1 MELRGI
7 DVSSHNGAI
16 SWAKAAASGVR
27 FAMLR
32 AMVGK
37 TRDTT
42 FAANA
47 TYAAKNGIAVGAYL
61 YSYARSVEAAASEAR
76 ALIAMLEPYREWIT
90 FPVAF
95 DIEQDSQTALGRKT
109 LTAMAA
115 AFCETVGGAGYT
127 PILYTNPN
135 WLIHYIDAD
144 AVGVPVWLAHVELRP
159 WGSSYKGEYVMHQ
172 YSWVGSVPGISGDVD
187 LDVSKIDF
195 EEESCMRYKTVDEC
209 PGWAQE
215 TVARLVARGIIR
227 GRGDARGLDL
237 TEDMLRMLVWL
248 DRAGVYRTE

>member
-16 SWAKAAASGVR
+16 SWAAAAGSGIR

-76 ALIAMLEPYREWIT
+76 ALIAMLEPLRDKIT
-90 FPVAF
+90 FPVAY
-95 DIEQDSQTALGRKT
+95 DIEQDSQTALGRET
-109 LTAMAA
+109 LTAMAS

-135 WLIHYIDAD
+135 WLANYIDAD

-172 YSWVGSVPGISGDVD
+172 YSWIGSVPGISGNVD

-195 EEESCMRYKTVDEC
+195 EEESCMRYKTVEEC
-209 PGWAQE
+209 PDWAQE

>member
-16 SWAKAAASGVR
+16 SWAAVAASGVR

-32 AMVGK
+32 AMVGGS
-37 TRDTT
+37 RDTT

-47 TYAAKNGIAVGAYL
+47 QFASKNGVAVGAYL
-61 YSYARSVEAAASEAR
+61 YSYARSVEAAVSEAR
-76 ALIAMLEPYREWIT
+76 ALIAMLEPLRGKIT

-115 AFCETVGGAGYT
+115 AFCRVVSEAGYQ
-127 PILYTNPN
+127 PMLYTNPN
-135 WLIHYIDAD
+135 WLINYIDAD

-159 WGSSYKGEYVMHQ
+159 WESSWRGEYVMHQ
-172 YSWVGSVPGISGDVD
+172 YSWVGRVPGIKTDVD
-187 LDVSKIDF
+187 MDVSRLDF
-195 EEESCMRYKTVDEC
+195 REVREMRYKTVEEC
-209 PGWAQE
+209 PSWARE
-215 TVARLVARGIIR
+215 TVKRLVERGIIR
-227 GRGDARGLDL
+227 GRGDERGLDL
-237 TEDMLRMLVWL
+237 TEDMMRMLVWL
-248 DRAGVYRTE
+248 DRAGVYGG

>member
-16 SWAKAAASGVR
+16 SWKAVAESGVH

-32 AMVGK
+32 AMVGRS
-37 TRDTT
+37 RDTT

-47 TYAAKNGIAVGAYL
+47 TYAAKNGVAVGAYL
-61 YSYARSVEAAASEAR
+61 YSSARSVEAAVSEAR
-76 ALIAMLEPYREWIT
+76 ALIAMLEPLREKIT
-90 FPVAF
+90 FPVAY
-95 DIEQDSQTALGRKT
+95 DIEEESQTALGRKK

-115 AFCETVGGAGYT
+115 AFCRVVSEAGYQ
-127 PILYTNPN
+127 PMLYTNPN
-135 WLIHYIDAD
+135 WLINYIDAV
-144 AVGVPVWLAHVELRP
+144 AVGVPVWLAHVERKP
-159 WGSSYKGEYVMHQ
+159 WSTTYKGAFEMHQ
-172 YSWVGSVPGISGDVD
+172 YSWVGRVPGIKTDVEMN
-187 LDVSKIDF
+187 VSRIDF
-195 EEESCMRYKTVDEC
+195 REEREMRYKTVEEC
-209 PGWAQE
+209 PDWAQE

-248 DRAGVYRTE
+248 DRAGVVGE

>member
-61 YSYARSVEAAASEAR
+61 YSYARSVEAAVSEAR
-76 ALIAMLEPYREWIT
+76 ALLELLEPLREKIT

-95 DIEQDSQTALGRKT
+95 DCEETAQTALGRET
-109 LTAMAA
+109 LTAMAN
-115 AFCETVGGAGYT
+115 AFCKTVGDAGYRT
-127 PILYTNPN
+127 LVYANPN
-135 WLIHYIDAD
+135 WLKRYYDA
-144 AVGVPVWLAHVELRP
+144 AALRSPVWLAHVELRP
-159 WGSSYKGEYVMHQ
+159 WGSDYKGEYVMHQ
-172 YSWVGSVPGISGDVD
+172 YSWVGRVPGISTDVD
-187 LDVSKIDF
+187 MDVSKTDF
-195 EEESCMRYKTVDEC
+195 AEEQCMRYRTVEEC
-209 PGWAQE
+209 PDWAQE

>member
-1 MELRGI
+1 MTMRGI

-16 SWAKAAASGVR
+16 SWAAAAASGVR

-47 TYAAKNGIAVGAYL
+47 TYAAKNGITVGAYL
-61 YSYARSVEAAASEAR
+61 YSYARSVEAAVSEAR

-115 AFCETVGGAGYT
+115 AFCKTVGGAGYT

-135 WLIHYIDAD
+135 WLANYIDAD

-237 TEDMLRMLVWL
+237 TEDMLLILVWL
-248 DRAGVYRTE
+248 DRAGVVGG

>member
-95 DIEQDSQTALGRKT
+95 DIEQDSQTALGRET
-109 LTAMAA
+109 LTAMAN
-115 AFCETVGGAGYT
+115 AFCKTVGDAGYRT
-127 PILYTNPN
+127 LVYANPN
-135 WLIHYIDAD
+135 WLKRYYDA
-144 AVGVPVWLAHVELRP
+144 AALRSPVWLAHVELRP
-159 WGSSYKGEYVMHQ
+159 WGSSWRGEYVMHQ
-172 YSWVGSVPGISGDVD
+172 YSWVGRVPGIKTDVD
-187 LDVSKIDF
+187 MDVSRIDF
-195 EEESCMRYKTVDEC
+195 REESCMRYKTVDEC

-237 TEDMLRMLVWL
+237 TEDMLRMLVWN
-248 DRAGVYRTE
+248 DRAGVYDG